1 MILDMLECLALE
13 TSLGVVR
20 LATEFVPKVNWCR
33 LKGLEVLTE
42 AIRQMKELKGYKI
55 GKEEVRVFLFA
66 GEMIIYVNE
75 P

>member
-1 MILDMLECLALE
+1 MPGIGNFSGCCE
-13 TSLGVVR
+13 TG
-20 LATEFVPKVNWCR
+20 TEFVPKVNWCR

-66 GEMIIYVNE
+66 GEMIIYINE